1 MFCSDQLTTSVKIS
15 EYFTK
20 LSENFMIK
28 FTNEPVK
35 LENTTQAD
43 HTLKA
48 HTINPLMTG
57 IR

>member
-1 MFCSDQLTTSVKIS
+1 
-15 EYFTK
+15 
-20 LSENFMIK
+20 MIK

-48 HTINPLMTG
+48 HTINPLMSG